1 MKLLLTENRA
11 VDLFVTYR
19 FLKLLVTPFE
29 KQEAYKLGIIDKK
42 GKNLI
47 KSKNLETEEQRQAY
61 TLLHRL
67 VFNCKKILSKIPL
80 VRTQIG
86 TYAAALFL
94 LKEHYN
100 IKGMDERAVTKY
112 LMENN
117 LIDFSNTISEEVI
130 GIGNMLPMGEYK
142 LRDMV
147 TADDDEVDAQK
158 MKALDAFSNALA
170 DMNRA
175 FVALAK
181 IDQEAGNSGSGDLTD
196 QLETVD
202 KHIENLYLVD
212 RRMYDIIP
220 K

>member
-1 MKLLLTENRA
+1 MTPLHENRA

-67 VFNCKKILSKIPL
+67 VFNCKKIMSKIPL

-86 TYAAALFL
+86 TYAVALFL

-158 MKALDAFSNALA
+158 GDVV
-170 DMNRA
+170 
-175 FVALAK
+175 VALEDTPPTDRVLGVDIFPVIHQKSNKK
-181 IDQEAGNSGSGDLTD
+181 IYVS
-196 QLETVD
+196 LE
-202 KHIENLYLVD
+202 
-212 RRMYDIIP
+212 DIDD
-220 K
+220 

>member
-67 VFNCKKILSKIPL
+67 VFNCKKIMSKIPL

-142 LRDMV
+142 LREMV

-158 MKALDAFSNALA
+158 GDVV
-170 DMNRA
+170 
-175 FVALAK
+175 VALEDTPPTDRVLGVDIFPVIHQKSNKK
-181 IDQEAGNSGSGDLTD
+181 IYVS
-196 QLETVD
+196 LE
-202 KHIENLYLVD
+202 
-212 RRMYDIIP
+212 DIDD
-220 K
+220 

>member
-47 KSKNLETEEQRQAY
+47 KSKDLETEEQRQAY

-67 VFNCKKILSKIPL
+67 VFNCKKIMSKIPL

-94 LKEHYN
+94 LKENYN
-100 IKGMDERAVTKY
+100 IKGIDERTVTRY
-112 LMENN
+112 LMEND

-142 LRDMV
+142 LKDMV

-158 MKALDAFSNALA
+158 GDVV
-170 DMNRA
+170 
-175 FVALAK
+175 VALEDTPPTDRVLGVDIFPVIHQKSNKK
-181 IDQEAGNSGSGDLTD
+181 IYVS
-196 QLETVD
+196 LE
-202 KHIENLYLVD
+202 
-212 RRMYDIIP
+212 DIDD
-220 K
+220 